1 MDWSPTTQTF
11 FGLGLR
17 DERKTGKFMTLSD
30 QYMRYLSA
38 EGQRWRAFS
47 GKIRHSSISLSC
59 KQVEIVFQS
68 VFASMEVF
76 SFSYEPMLS

>member
-1 MDWSPTTQTF
+1 
-11 FGLGLR
+11 
-17 DERKTGKFMTLSD
+17 MTLSD

-38 EGQRWRAFS
+38 EGQRWRAFG

-59 KQVEIVFQS
+59 KLVEIVFQS

-76 SFSYEPMLS
+76 SFSYKPMLS